1 MLIIFL
7 QAGFVSVTLL
17 LFFMFSGLS
26 SEITVTQSPGSQSV
40 VPEQTVSITCRTST
54 SVSNDVGWY
63 VQKPGEAP
71 KLLID
76 DATSRWSGVPD
87 RFSGSGSDP
96 VSRQVAHYSGS
107 NYYLAWY
114 HHKTGEAPKR
124 LIDRTSY
131 RYSGI
136 SSRLSGSG
144 AGNGLDFTLT
154 ISGVQAEDSGV
165 YYCQSY
171 HSSNFVSLW
180 WTFGGGTRLD
190 VNSDW
195 CLLGDVHPSLTVL
208 PPSREELQ
216 QGKATLM
223 CLANKGFPS
232 DWSLSWKVDGSS
244 SSSSSIS
251 SSWEESRSP
260 GVLQEDGLYS
270 WSSTLRLPADQWR
283 KVGSVSCEATQG
295 SQTPLSETLRRDQCS
310 QS

>member
-1 MLIIFL
+1 MTTEDTEILLITNMTFIFIW
-7 QAGFVSVTLL
+7 TLL
-17 LFFMFSGLS
+17 CFTQESVGQNVV
-26 SEITVTQSPGSQSV
+26 VTQSAVKSV
-40 VPEQTVSITCRTST
+40 QLSQTVSIDC
-54 SVSNDVGWY
+54 
-63 VQKPGEAP
+63 K
-71 KLLID
+71 
-76 DATSRWSGVPD
+76 
-87 RFSGSGSDP
+87 
-96 VSRQVAHYSGS
+96 VSRQVAHHSGS

-114 HHKTGEAPKR
+114 HHKTGEAPKL
-124 LIDRTSY
+124 LIDRTSD
-131 RYSGI
+131 RFSGI
-136 SSRLSGSG
+136 SSRFSGSG

-171 HSSNFVSLW
+171 HWINSQNFVSLW
-180 WTFGGGTRLD
+180 YTFGGGTRLD
-190 VNSDW
+190 V
-195 CLLGDVHPSLTVL
+195 GRDVRPSLTVL

-244 SSSSSIS
+244 SSSSSSS